1 MKIAYLSATFPP
13 LSAGMGSACFYT
25 ADLIGKNN
33 EVSVFLAQRKNINYQ
48 KGNYVLKLFKPWF
61 SYGYANLAPQLFWR
75 LKNFEIIHIYYPY
88 FGVVELLCL
97 FKKLSGKK
105 YPKLIFHYQMDMVG
119 EGISKIINRIY
130 KILVMPWLFNLVDAV
145 FVLSEDYARNS
156 DLKKYLKKYK
166 QKFYI
171 VPNGVDVDKFNNQL
185 DTKTQRE
192 QLGLKDHE
200 QIIFTA
206 QALDHQHFFKG
217 IDILIKAL
225 KIINRENV
233 KLVIAGSGDL
243 QKYYEDLTY
252 KFCVQDKVIFL
263 GRVDHNQLPNYYAL
277 ADIVAIPSTQKTE
290 SFSVTAVEAMASGKP
305 VVVSNLPGL
314 RVTAENNISGLL
326 VEPNNENDLA
336 EKILFLIDHK
346 DMTTSMGQAARKRAI
361 ELYDWR
367 KICVNIKNFYSKL
380 LK

>member
-1 MKIAYLSATFPP
+1 
-13 LSAGMGSACFYT
+13 
-25 ADLIGKNN
+25 
-33 EVSVFLAQRKNINYQ
+33 
-48 KGNYVLKLFKPWF
+48 
-61 SYGYANLAPQLFWR
+61 
-75 LKNFEIIHIYYPY
+75 
-88 FGVVELLCL
+88 
-97 FKKLSGKK
+97 
-105 YPKLIFHYQMDMVG
+105 
-119 EGISKIINRIY
+119 
-130 KILVMPWLFNLVDAV
+130 
-145 FVLSEDYARNS
+145 
-156 DLKKYLKKYK
+156 
-166 QKFYI
+166 
-171 VPNGVDVDKFNNQL
+171 
-185 DTKTQRE
+185 
-192 QLGLKDHE
+192 LGLKDHE